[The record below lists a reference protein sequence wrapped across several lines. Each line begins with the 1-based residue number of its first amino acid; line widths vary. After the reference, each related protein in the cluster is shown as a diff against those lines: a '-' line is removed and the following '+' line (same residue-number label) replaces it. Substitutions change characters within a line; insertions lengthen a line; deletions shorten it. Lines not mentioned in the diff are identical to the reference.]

1 MAQVRVLEAFAAALL
16 EDDPQALYDRAP
28 CGYLSTTAD
37 GTVVKANA
45 TFATLTGYPADD
57 LVGRRLGDLVSPGG
71 RIYLETHYAPLLQ
84 LRGEVSELALDLLRA
99 DGTRLPVL
107 LNARLDRDGQGRAA
121 VVRLAVFDATERR
134 RYERELLL
142 SAEEAQ
148 RARRAAE
155 EAERHSRTLVD
166 TLQDTLV
173 PRSLPEVAGLDLG
186 GVYRPAGDGQEVG
199 GDFYDAFLVE
209 DGECWVVLGDVSGK
223 GVDAAV
229 VTALVRNGA
238 RALATALPAADR
250 TPAEVLGRLDRLID
264 HHETQRFCTAAVVR
278 LRRRGDGWAATYA
291 SGGHPP
297 LALRSADTGRSR
309 LVECQGQLLGVLP
322 RVVLAERELE
332 LGPSDTLVLYTDG
345 ITEGRAPD
353 GDLYG
358 EQRLLATLDRIPGD
372 ASAVA
377 AGLVEDVLAFQGGYP
392 CDDIACIVVVVR

>member
-107 LNARLDRDGQGRAA
+107 LNARLDRDGQGRPA

-155 EAERHSRTLVD
+155 EAERHSRALVD

-250 TPAEVLGRLDRLID
+250 TPAEVLRRLDRLID

-278 LRRRGDGWAATYA
+278 LRRRGDGWVATYA

-297 LALRSADTGRSR
+297 LVLRRAGTGRSR

-332 LGPSDTLVLYTDG
+332 LGPCDTLVLYTDG
-345 ITEGRAPD
+345 VTEGRAPD

-358 EQRLLATLDRIPGD
+358 EQRLLATLDRIHGD

-377 AGLVEDVLAFQGGYP
+377 AGLVDDVLAFQGGYP
-392 CDDIACIVVVVR
+392 CDDIACIAVGVR